1 VLNSELFSASPHKS
15 AFDAQKIP
23 ECESCHGNHAIMAAN
38 ASLIGVTQ
46 GATCTRCHAEGS
58 TGYGEAVV
66 MRRLIDSL
74 ETSEER
80 AKQLVG
86 EAEQKGMEIGE
97 AKFRLREIRQS
108 RLESRTTVHAANEEK
123 LRVVVGKGLGVAA
136 WVTGEGE
143 RAIDDYYF
151 RRVGLGVSTL
161 IITFLAVMLYLY
173 IRRLEKQQKEST
185 TS

>member
-1 VLNSELFSASPHKS
+1 
-15 AFDAQKIP
+15 
-23 ECESCHGNHAIMAAN
+23 
-38 ASLIGVTQ
+38 
-46 GATCTRCHAEGS
+46 
-58 TGYGEAVV
+58 V

-74 ETSEER
+74 ETSEEK

-97 AKFRLREIRQS
+97 AKFRLREIRQA
-108 RLESRTTVHAANEEK
+108 RLESRTTVHTVNGER
-123 LRVVVGKGLGVAA
+123 LRAVVGKGLGVAA
-136 WVTGEGE
+136 WVSGEGE

-161 IITFLAVMLYLY
+161 IITFLAVTLYLY
-173 IRRLEKQQKEST
+173 IRRLEKKQHQKESI